1 MRIIGGK
8 AKGRRLQVPKSGVRP
23 TPDRVRE
30 ALCSMLGP
38 QIPDARIL
46 DLFAGTGAFGLE
58 CLSRGASSVTLVEK
72 NTKNIRVLQDNI
84 EKTQLGSPS
93 VIHMP
98 AARALKQLSSQNSK
112 FDIAFLD
119 PPFDAGLLEQ
129 SLHLLIE
136 LGLMETDGC
145 AICEHRSQVSPPQS
159 PAGWGQVLT
168 RAYGD
173 VTITVFRPDT
183 QEEEQ

>member
-38 QIPDARIL
+38 QIPEAKIL

-58 CLSRGASSVTLVEK
+58 CLSRGAGEVILVEK
-72 NTKNIRVLQDNI
+72 NTKHIRVLRENV
-84 EKTQLGSPS
+84 EKAQLGSPQ

-98 AARALKQLSSQNSK
+98 ANRALKQLGAQNRK

-129 SLHLLIE
+129 SFHLLVE
-136 LGLMETDGC
+136 LDLMETDGC
-145 AICEHRSQVSPPQS
+145 AICEHRSQVSPPLA

>member
-8 AKGRRLQVPKSGVRP
+8 AKGRRLQVPKNGVRP

-38 QIPDARIL
+38 EIPDARIL

-58 CLSRGASSVTLVEK
+58 CLSRGASTLTLIEK
-72 NTKNIRVLQDNI
+72 NTKNIRVLRENI
-84 EKTQLGSPS
+84 EKTQLSSPN
-93 VIHMP
+93 VINMP
-98 AARALKQLSSQNSK
+98 ALKALKQLSAQNTK

-129 SLHLLIE
+129 SLHLLVE
-136 LGLMETDGC
+136 LDLMDNDGC
-145 AICEHRSQVSPPQS
+145 AICEHRSQVSPPS
-159 PAGWGQVLT
+159 APAGWGQVLT

>member
-38 QIPDARIL
+38 QIPQARIL

-58 CLSRGASSVTLVEK
+58 CLSRGASEVTLVEK
-72 NTKNIRVLQDNI
+72 NSKHISVLRDNV
-84 EKTQLGSPS
+84 EKTQLGSPN

-98 AARALKQLSSQNSK
+98 AARALKQLSQQNTK

-136 LGLMETDGC
+136 LDLMESGGC
-145 AICEHRSQVSPPQS
+145 AICEHRSQVAPPQS
-159 PAGWGQVLT
+159 PPGWGQKLT

-173 VTITVFRPDT
+173 VTITVFGPDT

>member
-8 AKGRRLQVPKSGVRP
+8 ARGRRLQVPKNGVRP

-30 ALCSMLGP
+30 ALCSMLGAE
-38 QIPDARIL
+38 IPDANIL
-46 DLFAGTGAFGLE
+46 DLFAGSGAFGLE
-58 CLSRGASSVTLVEK
+58 CLSRGAESVTLVEK
-72 NTKNIRVLQDNI
+72 NTKHISVLRDNVAKAQVGTPTI
-84 EKTQLGSPS
+84 M
-93 VIHMP
+93 HMP
-98 AARALKQLSSQNSK
+98 AARALRQLGSQNTK

-136 LGLMETDGC
+136 QDLLQIDGC
-145 AICEHRSQVSPPQS
+145 AICEHRSQAAPPMAPS
-159 PAGWGQVLT
+159 GWCQVLT

-173 VTITVFRPDT
+173 VTITVFRAQT
-183 QEEEQ
+183 EREEP